1 MTAARAGRIHSAT
14 RMRIPAAALVMVM
27 LCAGPALAQGLEKGV
42 RGGVNFTNTSATG
55 GDDGEALDWQLR
67 GVIGGFVTWRAAS
80 WLEVQPEVLYA
91 LKGAKRSEFDIESKL
106 LLDYLEVPLL
116 ARKTFGAPDA
126 TGFYV
131 AGGPSI
137 GILLRA
143 RTRADFGS
151 STEEIDIKDDV
162 ETLDFGVVIAGG
174 VEFGSIVVDGR
185 YTHGFSDIDKDTSD
199 DAGMANR
206 AVSLTVGIKF

>member
-1 MTAARAGRIHSAT
+1 MLI
-14 RMRIPAAALVMVM
+14 
-27 LCAGPALAQGLEKGV
+27 LCAGAANAQGLEWGA
-42 RGGVNFTNTSATG
+42 RGGVNFANTSASGEDT
-55 GDDGEALDWQLR
+55 EALDWQLR
-67 GVIGGFVTWRAAS
+67 GVAGGFVTWRVTS
-80 WLEVQPEVLYA
+80 WLEFQPELLFA
-91 LKGAKRSEFDIESKL
+91 MKGAKTSAFDIESKL

-126 TGFYV
+126 TQFYV

-137 GILLRA
+137 GILVRA

-151 STEEIDIKDDV
+151 STEELDVKDDV
-162 ETLDFGVVIAGG
+162 ETLDLGIVIAGG

-199 DAGMANR
+199 DVKITNR

>member
-1 MTAARAGRIHSAT
+1 
-14 RMRIPAAALVMVM
+14 MVM

-42 RGGVNFTNTSATG
+42 RGGVNFANESITG
-55 GDDGEALDWQLR
+55 DEEGAALDWQLR
-67 GVIGGFVTWRAAS
+67 AVFGGFVTWRVTT
-80 WLEVQPEVLYA
+80 WLEFQPEVLYSM
-91 LKGAKRSEFDIESKL
+91 KGGKSDEFGIDSKV

-126 TGFYV
+126 TRFYF

-137 GILLRA
+137 GVLLRA

-151 STEEIDIKDDV
+151 STEELDIKDDA
-162 ETLDFGVVIAGG
+162 ETLDFGVVVAGG

-199 DAGMANR
+199 TVKITNR

>member
-1 MTAARAGRIHSAT
+1 
-14 RMRIPAAALVMVM
+14 MRIPAAVLAIVM
-27 LCAGPALAQGLEKGV
+27 LCAGPAFAQGLEKGV
-42 RGGVNFTNTSATG
+42 RGGVNFTNTSANG
-55 GDDGEALDWQLR
+55 GDEAAALDWHLR
-67 GVIGGFVTWRAAS
+67 GVFGGFVTWRVAS
-80 WLEVQPEVLYA
+80 WLEFQPEVLYA
-91 LKGAKRSEFDIESKL
+91 LKGAKSTEFDIESKL
-106 LLDYLEVPLL
+106 LLDYLEMPLL

-126 TGFYV
+126 TRFYV

-137 GILLRA
+137 GVLLRA

-162 ETLDFGVVIAGG
+162 ETLDLGVVVAGG

-185 YTHGFSDIDKDTSD
+185 YTYGFSDIDKDEDVKST
-199 DAGMANR
+199 NR